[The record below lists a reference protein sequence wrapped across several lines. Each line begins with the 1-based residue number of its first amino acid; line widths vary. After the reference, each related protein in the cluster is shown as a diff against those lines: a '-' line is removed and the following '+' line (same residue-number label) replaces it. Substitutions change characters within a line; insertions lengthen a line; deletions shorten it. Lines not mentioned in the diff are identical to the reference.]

1 MQKRLKKLPQPDSA
15 PLNGGPSKEQLSVY
29 MSALGKKGGQI
40 GGKRRLETMT
50 AKERR
55 EVAMKAAQARWK
67 NRTP

>member
-1 MQKRLKKLPQPDSA
+1 MPKPLKKSPQPA
-15 PLNGGPSKEQLSVY
+15 PAPPSGDPFKEQLSVY

-67 NRTP
+67 NRVV

>member
-1 MQKRLKKLPQPDSA
+1 MPKRLKKSQPESTPPGGA
-15 PLNGGPSKEQLSVY
+15 PFKEQLSVY
-29 MSALGKKGGQI
+29 MSVLGKKGGQI

-67 NRTP
+67 NRTG